1 MKETGH
7 LLCLYIVGK
16 RRIVRRDLHYH
27 DYSIIEVSLKTCYY
41 LDMLRDIHSLI
52 EKCIRREEKAWE
64 EFIERFSG
72 LLYYSA
78 RENLRKNGFM
88 FAQQDI
94 EDIVQGTFLDIWEK
108 KKLEGIRERKKITAW
123 LSITTQRRAINY
135 MRQKKER
142 LLLKD
147 EFYRIDNIETDSSGR
162 INEGMVA
169 ELEKLIEGFDDKERI
184 ILKLNMLHGKT
195 HREIAGF
202 MDIPTN
208 TVSTIIARKKKILKE
223 KMRNF

>member
-1 MKETGH
+1 
-7 LLCLYIVGK
+7 
-16 RRIVRRDLHYH
+16 
-27 DYSIIEVSLKTCYY
+27 
-41 LDMLRDIHSLI
+41 MLRDIHSLI
-52 EKCIRREEKAWE
+52 EKCIRREDKAWE

-78 RENLRKNGFM
+78 RENLRKNGFI
-88 FAQQDI
+88 FSQQDI
-94 EDIVQGTFLDIWEK
+94 EDIVQSTFLDIWQK
-108 KKLEGIRERKKITAW
+108 NSLEGIRQRRKIAAW
-123 LSITTQRRAINY
+123 LSITAQRKAINY

-142 LLLKD
+142 LLLKE
-147 EFYRIDNIETDSSGR
+147 EFYRIDNIKIESDGEL
-162 INEGMVA
+162 NEGMVA
-169 ELEKLIEGFDDKERI
+169 ELEKLIEGFDDRERI

-202 MDIPTN
+202 MDIPIN